1 MKKFFVL
8 FLGLFLLSAISF
20 SQNETQTPESKFLL
34 KTNYGDITLKL
45 YNDTPKHR
53 DNFKKLVQDGI
64 YNGSIFHR
72 VINHFMIQGGG
83 AKGGTEDVGYTVP
96 AEILPKYFHK
106 FGALAAAR
114 MPDYVNPNKES
125 SGSQFYIVQGKV
137 YTDAELDSFEQRL
150 NKKFTAE
157 EREAYKT
164 IGGTPHLDG
173 SYTVFGEVTD
183 GFDVINKIASVKTKA
198 GDKPETD
205 VTMTIIEIK

>member
-1 MKKFFVL
+1 MKKFIVL
-8 FLGLFLLSAISF
+8 FLGLLLLNNF
-20 SQNETQTPESKFLL
+20 GFGQNDQTVTEKKFLL

-53 DNFKKLVQDGI
+53 DNFIKLVTEGF

-83 AKGGTEDVGYTVP
+83 AKAGTADAGYTIP

-114 MPDYVNPNKES
+114 MPDHINPEKAS

-137 YTDAELDSFEQRL
+137 YTDAELDSFEQYL
-150 NKKFTAE
+150 KKKFTPE
-157 EREAYKT
+157 ERKAYKT
-164 IGGTPHLDG
+164 VGGTPHLDG
-173 SYTVFGEVTD
+173 AYTVFGEVID
-183 GFDVINKIASVKTKA
+183 GFDVINKIAAVKTQT
-198 GDKPETD
+198 GDKPVED
-205 VTMTIIEIK
+205 VTMTITEIK